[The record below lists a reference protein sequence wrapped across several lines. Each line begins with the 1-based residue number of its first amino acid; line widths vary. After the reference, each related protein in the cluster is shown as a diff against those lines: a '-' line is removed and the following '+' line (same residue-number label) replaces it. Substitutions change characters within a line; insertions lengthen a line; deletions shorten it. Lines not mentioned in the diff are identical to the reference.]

1 MNETIKE
8 LRKEIKNVKKELD
21 ELSSCKEALIST
33 YKRLEKIETSIKT
46 RAVVIDE
53 FLSKLDSIELPT
65 DIKLDDLKTD
75 TSNTSLE
82 SYLNYLNTNEAFKE
96 ENSEI
101 VFQHY
106 VQDLMKDEDFVK
118 KMNEDKK

>member
-33 YKRLEKIETSIKT
+33 YKRLENLETSIKT
-46 RAVVIDE
+46 RAVAIDE

-65 DIKLDDLKTD
+65 DIKLDDLKSD
-75 TSNTSLE
+75 TSTSLE

-106 VQDLMKDEDFVK
+106 VQDLMKDEDFIK